1 MRRRY
6 RTGRLRAVPAPGAP
20 RRLLSALVLVALG
33 ACGGGGDAQGGDS
46 SAAWLANAKKSA
58 ARDGTPANCGPGTAD
73 AVTLAVTEFVKTAQP
88 RPQRFLYSVG
98 TDSALPDPGIRAL
111 QDRGPTYLFPGPPEM
126 QATVRA
132 QLHDKGDYTT
142 MLVVLR
148 EATRQ
153 DTTVAVRVH
162 GHYVGGEEDGKS
174 TGPRRLTAT
183 CSAGRWRIAGAAQE
197 KSA

>member
-1 MRRRY
+1 MRRTY
-6 RTGRLRAVPAPGAP
+6 RSGRPLAVPAPGAP
-20 RRLLSALVLVALG
+20 RHLLSRLALLALG
-33 ACGGGGDAQGGDS
+33 ACGGGGDARAGDS
-46 SAAWLANAKKSA
+46 SSAWLANAKKSA
-58 ARDGTPANCGPGTAD
+58 ARDGTPVVCGPGTAQ

-88 RPQRFLYSVG
+88 KPQRFLYSVG

-111 QDRGPTYLFPGPPEM
+111 QDHGPTYLFPGAPEL

-153 DTTVAVRVH
+153 DSTVAVRVH
-162 GHYVGGEEDGKS
+162 GHYIGGEEDGRS
-174 TGPRRLTAT
+174 TGPRRLVAA
-183 CSAGRWRIAGAAQE
+183 CSAGKWRIAGAAAE